1 MENKNMRCIGKTIIK
16 FCLAAILA
24 LGIVEGVSAKEPY
37 RIGVGDNLNIMVWND
52 PHLDHTLVVLPD
64 GTITFPLVGRLRA
77 EGYTTDGLARI
88 ISNDLKVVFK
98 NRPTVTVMIQSLG
111 NYRFYIMG
119 EINKP
124 GLYHINHRLT
134 LLQALSMAGGFTE
147 DADTE
152 HLRIVHNR
160 THVIQISMKG
170 LRHGT
175 DPAVNRMLEAGDLIV
190 VPKLN
195 ISKVFVL
202 GQVNQPGA
210 IPYKPGMTILEAI
223 ATAGGF
229 NRYASMGSVRIIR
242 QKSDGKRQ
250 KIHID
255 INKVEDED
263 RIDER
268 EVLKPKDVIFVPQR
282 IF

>member
-1 MENKNMRCIGKTIIK
+1 MDHLKTISIG
-16 FCLAAILA
+16 FLLA
-24 LGIVEGVSAKEPY
+24 LFLVFGTGIGAWANQPY
-37 RIGVGDNLNIMVWND
+37 RIGVGDNLSIMVWND

-64 GTITFPLVGRLRA
+64 GTITFPLIGRIKA
-77 EGYTTDGLARI
+77 EGYTTDALARI
-88 ISNDLKVVFK
+88 ISNDLTVVFK
-98 NRPTVTVMIQSLG
+98 NRPTVTVMIQSQG

-124 GLYHINHRLT
+124 GLYHVNHRLT

-147 DADTE
+147 DADTQ

-160 THVIQISMKG
+160 THITQISMKG
-170 LRHGT
+170 LRDGT
-175 DPAVNRMLEAGDLIV
+175 DPSVNRMLSAGDLIV
-190 VPKLN
+190 VPKM
-195 ISKVFVL
+195 IVAKVYVL
-202 GQVNQPGA
+202 GQVNTPGA
-210 IPYKPGMTILEAI
+210 IPFKPGMTILEAI

-242 QKSDGKRQ
+242 QKPDGKRL

-255 INKVEDED
+255 INKIEDED